1 MVLPLLVAGGYGAAA
16 LASAAGAARLRRQL
30 AKMAAGPRG
39 DPLSADVPLRNTE
52 REVARLGRTLVIS
65 DELQVRERGD
75 TLHTLFD
82 YVLLS
87 SERIVLHNAHSTDE
101 EFHEA
106 DVVMS
111 VEVRIPAS
119 SPHAQQSDVRRR
131 TWCVSSW
138 RQSRVVYLP
147 GVCSQSLRPSCSH
160 TATRSSS
167 PSPRSGGKKTRTSA

>member
-1 MVLPLLVAGGYGAAA
+1 MYRGADRDGRARGRDGYARARSGRSVRVLAVMVLPLLVAGGYGAAA

-39 DPLSADVPLRNTE
+39 DPLSADVPLRSTE

-65 DELQVRERGD
+65 DELQVRESGD

-87 SERIVLHNAHSTDE
+87 SERIVLHNAHSTDK

-106 DVVMS
+106 DAEMS

-119 SPHAQQSDVRRR
+119 ASHAHWLV
-131 TWCVSSW
+131 
-138 RQSRVVYLP
+138 
-147 GVCSQSLRPSCSH
+147 
-160 TATRSSS
+160 
-167 PSPRSGGKKTRTSA
+167 